1 MGAEAT
7 VHATGVRLDEC
18 DGSATPR
25 VRMTPESRADVVA
38 WQRGELVFLS
48 ATAFV
53 DFDAG
58 EGLNRWTGTPQ
69 GPYGV
74 ALGTDATSFLLE
86 RAWDLDDLFGDL
98 RMSDYRVSRFDFY
111 AAPRR
116 IELDDPLREKLTLG

>member
-1 MGAEAT
+1 MGPEAT
-7 VHATGVRLDEC
+7 VHATGVRFDEC
-18 DGSATPR
+18 DGSAPPR

-38 WQRGELVFLS
+38 WQRGELVFIS

-86 RAWDLDDLFGDL
+86 CARDLDDLLADFGI
-98 RMSDYRVSRFDFY
+98 SSYRVRRFDFN

-116 IELDDPLREKLTLG
+116 IELDDALREKLPLS